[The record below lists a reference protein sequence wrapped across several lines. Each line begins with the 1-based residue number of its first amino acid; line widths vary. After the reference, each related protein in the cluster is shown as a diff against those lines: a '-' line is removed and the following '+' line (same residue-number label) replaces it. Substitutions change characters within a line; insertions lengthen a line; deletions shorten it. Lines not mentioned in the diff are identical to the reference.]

1 MDVEFRVPTSSED
14 EVRMSPAGCHWKR
27 QQPAG
32 LPQPTSVP
40 SHREICSLRQNT
52 VVQTQLCGAFDQT
65 SKSEI
70 LSQCVVPPFFF
81 NLKPV
86 LETACDFWNTR
97 RCADTQ
103 RRSESSPVQ
112 ILYQKSVPDVLHR
125 LRTSGSSDLPKEN
138 LGQNTA
144 ALVLSRVVI

>member
-1 MDVEFRVPTSSED
+1 MWNSESQPL
-14 EVRMSPAGCHWKR
+14 VRMKSECLQLAAIGR
-27 QQPAG
+27 DSS
-32 LPQPTSVP
+32 LPVCLSQLL
-40 SHREICSLRQNT
+40 SLLIEKFAAYVR
-52 VVQTQLCGAFDQT
+52 TQLFKPSFVGLLIRLPKVKYC
-65 SKSEI
+65 
-70 LSQCVVPPFFF
+70 LSVWYLLFFF